1 MRAYVYQIVT
11 HLSAK
16 LTDRWCF
23 SYQDNS
29 IAFFASFEA
38 RILSGFT
45 LGLSVVCDVLIVVGL
60 SYYLHPKR
68 TGVKR

>member
-1 MRAYVYQIVT
+1 MHHIAT
-11 HLSAK
+11 HPAAK
-16 LTDRWCF
+16 LTDCWCC

-60 SYYLHPKR
+60 SYYLHTKR
-68 TGVKR
+68 TGIKR